1 MILERQISDSWDF
14 ATANTKEYTHSY
26 HAYPAMMIP
35 QIARRLIEDYK
46 TADTKL
52 IFDPYC
58 GSGTTLVEAKL
69 KGINSIGTDLNPL
82 ARLLSK
88 TKSSTYDLA
97 ALRQA
102 RAFFITKLFMEYH
115 NDKSIEVPDITNV
128 DYWFSKEV
136 IHKLAFIKDLIFN
149 HLDPSLRDF
158 FLVPFSETVRE
169 ASYTRNGEFK
179 LFRMEQKKMDVFNV
193 NPFELFVKKVERNLK
208 GYIEFHNN
216 ASNQVYSK
224 VHDFDT
230 CEGIPTNVFD
240 KEVDLVVT
248 SPPYG
253 DSFTTVAYGSFSK
266 LSNQWLN
273 MKEAAQ
279 VDKILMGGTK
289 KKNFQMPTVN
299 SAALE
304 LIEIK
309 NNDEKRYEEVMLF
322 LSEYQKSIEN
332 VGKLIKKG
340 GISCYVVGNRTVK
353 GVQIPLDY
361 ITAEFFENV
370 GFDHLDTFVRRIPN
384 KRMPSKNSP
393 TNEVGKLMAT
403 MSNEFIVVMRKK

>member
-1 MILERQISDSWDF
+1 MTLDDSWDYT
-14 ATANTKEYTHSY
+14 TANTKEYTHSY
-26 HAYPAMMIP
+26 HTYPAMMIP

-46 TADTKL
+46 TADTQL

-69 KGINSIGTDLNPL
+69 QGINSIGTDLNPL

-88 TKSSTYDLA
+88 VKSNVYDITL
-97 ALRQA
+97 LRQT
-102 RAFFITKLFMEYH
+102 RSFFITKLFIDYH
-115 NDKSIEVPDITNV
+115 SSIEIELTSIDNI

-136 IHKLAFIKDLIFN
+136 IHKLSYIKDLIFN
-149 HLDPSLRDF
+149 HIDVSIRDF

-169 ASYTRNGEFK
+169 ASYTRNSEFK
-179 LFRMEQKKMDVFNV
+179 LFRMEQKKLDVFKV
-193 NPFELFVKKVERNLK
+193 NTFEIFIKKVERNIK
-208 GYIEFHNN
+208 GHTEFHKNVN
-216 ASNQVYSK
+216 HTVFSK
-224 VHDFDT
+224 VYDFDT
-230 CEGIPTNVFD
+230 CVGIPPTLFD
-240 KEVDLVVT
+240 REVDLVVT

-273 MKEAAQ
+273 IKDASK
-279 VDKILMGGTK
+279 VDKILMGGS
-289 KKNFQMPTVN
+289 KKNGSKILSIN
-299 SAALE
+299 SAELE
-304 LIEIK
+304 LIQIK
-309 NNDEKRYEEVMLF
+309 NNDFKRYEEVMLF

-332 VGKLIKKG
+332 VAKTVKNG
-340 GISCYVVGNRTVK
+340 GIACYVVGNRTVK

-361 ITAEFFENV
+361 ITVEFFENC
-370 GFDHLDTFVRRIPN
+370 GFEHLNTCVRRIPN

-403 MSNEFIVVMRKK
+403 MSNEYIVVMRKN

>member
-1 MILERQISDSWDF
+1 MIIERQISDSWDF
-14 ATANTKEYTHSY
+14 TTANTKEYTHGY

-46 TADTKL
+46 TPNTKL

-58 GSGTTLVEAKL
+58 GSGTTLVEARL

-82 ARLLSK
+82 ARLLSE
-88 TKSSTYDLA
+88 TKSSTYDLE
-97 ALRQA
+97 LIREA
-102 RAFFITKLFMEYH
+102 RALFLKKLFMEYH
-115 NDKSIEVPDITNV
+115 YNESIELPEITNA

-136 IHKLAFIKDLIFN
+136 LYKLAFIKDLIFN
-149 HLDPSLRDF
+149 HLDVSIRNF

-179 LFRMEQKKMDVFNV
+179 LFRMEQKKLDVFNV
-193 NPFELFVKKVERNLK
+193 NPFDLFIKKVERNIK
-208 GYIEFHNN
+208 GYTEFHQ
-216 ASNQVYSK
+216 SIKNQSFSK
-224 VHDFDT
+224 VYNFDT
-230 CEGIPTNVFD
+230 CKGIPDNIFES
-240 KEVDLVVT
+240 KVDMVVT

-273 MKEAAQ
+273 IKEASQ
-279 VDKILMGGTK
+279 IDKILMGGTK
-289 KKNFQMPTVN
+289 KNNLKIPIVN
-299 SAALE
+299 CAELE
-304 LIEIK
+304 LIQIK
-309 NNDEKRYEEVMLF
+309 NNDVKRYEEVMLF

-332 VGKLIKKG
+332 VGELVKKS

-353 GVQIPLDY
+353 GIQIPLDF
-361 ITAEFFENV
+361 ITVEFFENC
-370 GFDHLDTFVRRIPN
+370 GFEHLDTFVRKIPN

-403 MSNEFIVVMRKK
+403 MSNEYIVVMRKM